1 MPVPFASAAGN
12 LLRSGATWA
21 STHSS
26 ELRFAGN
33 ALSAGNQ
40 LLHGNVSGS
49 LTSLAGAGEQFTKDK
64 ELYLKEQ
71 AKKQNELERKL
82 LKKEI
87 VDEAADKADARQDN
101 AVRQQAGLLPGYDN
115 SKFVANNRSKVSLAD
130 EMEEENAN
138 LLKIEN
144 DLNIVVKFINKKV
157 IDDRKL
163 MKDSL
168 SGNSQDK
175 VGPTALL
182 SSAVGA
188 VSNATGGG
196 NDDNFMKKILGLAA
210 GLLTAPIVGP
220 MATKWLLNSK
230 FGSKAFNF
238 LTKKAMNTVG
248 KVGGRAAERAVL
260 NAARLLKKTGSLTKV
275 ASTVTKAGVS
285 GLKAARHGQKFG
297 DAALK
302 TLTRAA
308 DKEATK
314 ALAKAA
320 GKQGAKTLL
329 KSGLK
334 TGLKYI
340 PGVGTVAGVGL
351 EAIDAYSLDAEKEQL
366 MRNKQSMTGQSLMT
380 QATTQFAGSLGAWG
394 AGAAAGA
401 LIGSVVPVIGTAAG
415 ALVGGIAGALLGSD
429 KLTALLEKM
438 TSKVDENGVPNDP
451 SFLAQY
457 NAGLIDNFLV
467 KKGEANANKLAQIS
481 NTHYLI
487 GRWLKPIEDHNTL
500 MKKWNEELDTTK
512 LTGNVFVD
520 YNNSKLALLKLFTL
534 FNKDGNYNGWF
545 IGDVFNYLASPLPK
559 ENKIQLLKY
568 FIEDGLYKY
577 GESIEDNDAAKML
590 FLKRTGKTPA
600 DFLEFMRI
608 SGHTEDLS
616 NAFFE
621 AFQMNTPEDSSSV
634 LLEASTIQEMLEEEK
649 RAQRLSDASKK
660 LANIQLASGAL
671 LQSTTNIGNFNRDN
685 ISTLDEARS
694 DIVDS
699 FEKAIGSVNDAI
711 NIESFD
717 DGLQNYLMNSMLP
730 ELGDTLFSLIKS
742 TKEKEKSGVN
752 PGYSSYIPVW

>member
-1 MPVPFASAAGN
+1 MIPVVGSMGGAAAG

-21 STHSS
+21 AAHSS

-49 LTSLAGAGEQFTKDK
+49 LSSLAGAGDQFTKDK

-71 AKKQNELERKL
+71 ARKQNELEKKL

-87 VDEAADKADARQDN
+87 HDEAADKADARQDN
-101 AVRQQAGLLPGYDN
+101 AIRQEAGLLPGHDD

-144 DLNIVVKFINKKV
+144 DLNIVVKFINKKA

-168 SGNSQDK
+168 SGNSQEK

-182 SSAVGA
+182 SGAIGA
-188 VSNATGGG
+188 VSDASGGG
-196 NDDNFMKKILGLAA
+196 KDDNPFKKILGLLT
-210 GLLTAPIVGP
+210 GLLFTPLIGP

-230 FGSKAFNF
+230 LGSKAFNF
-238 LTKKAMNTVG
+238 LTKKAMNVAG
-248 KVGGRAAERAVL
+248 KVGGRTAEELVLKAAQLFKR
-260 NAARLLKKTGSLTKV
+260 TGNLTKV
-275 ASTVTKAGVS
+275 ITSASNAGVS
-285 GLKAARHGQKFG
+285 GLKAMQHGQKFG

-302 TLTRAA
+302 KMNRAVK
-308 DKEATK
+308 KESTK
-314 ALAKAA
+314 ALEKAA
-320 GKQGAKTLL
+320 GKLGTKAI
-329 KSGLK
+329 LK
-334 TGLKYI
+334 TGLKAI
-340 PGVGTVAGVGL
+340 PVVGTAVGVTMD
-351 EAIDAYSLDAEKEQL
+351 AVDAYSMDAEKEQL
-366 MRNKQSMTGQSLMT
+366 MRNKQSLTGQSLMT
-380 QATTQFAGSLGAWG
+380 QATTEFAGNVGGWA
-394 AGAAAGA
+394 AGAAIGA
-401 LIGSVVPVIGTAAG
+401 LAGSVVPVLGTAAG

-429 KLTALLEKM
+429 KLKELLEKV
-438 TSKVDENGVPNDP
+438 TSKVDDNGVPNDP
-451 SFLAQY
+451 SFLSEY
-457 NAGLIDNFLV
+457 NTGLIDNFLV
-467 KKGEANANKLAQIS
+467 KKGEPNANKLAQIS
-481 NTHYLI
+481 PTHYLI
-487 GRWLKPIEDHNTL
+487 GKWLKPIDDHNTL

-512 LTGNVFVD
+512 LTGSIFLD

-534 FNKDGNYNGWF
+534 FNKDGNYNGWSL
-545 IGDVFNYLASPLPK
+545 GDVFDYLASPLPK
-559 ENKIQLLKY
+559 EHKIQLLKY
-568 FIEDGLYKY
+568 FIEDGLYKF
-577 GESIEDNDAAKML
+577 GESLVDNDAAKML

-616 NAFFE
+616 NAFFD

-634 LLEASTIQEMLEEEK
+634 LLETSTIQEMIEEEK
-649 RAQRLSDASKK
+649 KAQRLKDAQKK
-660 LANIQLASGAL
+660 LANVQLATGAL
-671 LQSTTNIGNFNRDN
+671 LQSTTNIGNFNNDN
-685 ISTLDEARS
+685 ISSLDEARS

-742 TKEKEKSGVN
+742 TKDEEKSGVN